1 LNIVLAFWLWPLL
14 ALIAFKV
21 LPPHKAV
28 LSTVLGGWILLPV
41 GIYPAGATSSVF
53 PYWLVGSAVPSD
65 MLVTKAWV
73 APASAMIGMVLT
85 DWRRLSK
92 FKANI
97 FDLPILG
104 WCLWPVIQG
113 YLTQISLPDAVLSSS
128 YLIGTW
134 GFPWL
139 LGRLYFSNFE
149 KQRSLLI
156 GIAWSGLACFPF
168 ALWEGMF
175 GPTLYDLFYEPHPF
189 AKDGIERYIGWRPI
203 GFFEN
208 GNQYGLWV
216 CLSTLATLWAC
227 RSEVTIRIRA
237 AWKWGAILALMI
249 ALFSQSIG
257 AIILLAMGYLCIEA
271 VARMRIQ
278 SFLIPA
284 FWVILAVGVVYLSG
298 TAPISY
304 WGKETVVGRK
314 IVDGFRATGRGSL
327 PWRISQDQKAIILVK
342 PKILTGH
349 GTWNWWDSLGARPW
363 GLALLI
369 IGQFGLVGLLGAFG
383 ALIAPAIKTTINLK
397 IESQW
402 NLHGATT
409 ILATIVFLALIDA
422 LLNSFFFF
430 PAILTAA
437 ALVQPA
443 EY

>member
-97 FDLPILG
+97 FDLPMLG

-113 YLTQISLPDAVLSSS
+113 YLTQISLPDAVLSSA

-156 GIAWSGLACFPF
+156 GIAWSGYSDPRSTIYFMNHIRLQKMESSDTLVG
-168 ALWEGMF
+168 ALLDFSKMEINMGFGFVSVHWLHF
-175 GPTLYDLFYEPHPF
+175 GP
-189 AKDGIERYIGWRPI
+189 
-203 GFFEN
+203 
-208 GNQYGLWV
+208 V
-216 CLSTLATLWAC
+216 
-227 RSEVTIRIRA
+227 
-237 AWKWGAILALMI
+237 
-249 ALFSQSIG
+249 
-257 AIILLAMGYLCIEA
+257 A
-271 VARMRIQ
+271 VR
-278 SFLIPA
+278 
-284 FWVILAVGVVYLSG
+284 
-298 TAPISY
+298 
-304 WGKETVVGRK
+304 
-314 IVDGFRATGRGSL
+314 
-327 PWRISQDQKAIILVK
+327 
-342 PKILTGH
+342 
-349 GTWNWWDSLGARPW
+349 
-363 GLALLI
+363 
-369 IGQFGLVGLLGAFG
+369 
-383 ALIAPAIKTTINLK
+383 
-397 IESQW
+397 
-402 NLHGATT
+402 
-409 ILATIVFLALIDA
+409 
-422 LLNSFFFF
+422 
-430 PAILTAA
+430 
-437 ALVQPA
+437 
-443 EY
+443 